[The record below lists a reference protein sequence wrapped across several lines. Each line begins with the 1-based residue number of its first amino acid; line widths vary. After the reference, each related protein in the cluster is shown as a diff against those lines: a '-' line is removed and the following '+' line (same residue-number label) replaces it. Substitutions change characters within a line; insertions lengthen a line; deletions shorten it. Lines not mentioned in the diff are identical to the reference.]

1 MKRVLIFITAVFFA
15 ITASAQMPKG
25 YEVKTERLA
34 KNLVKCSKQG
44 KYNKTYKALRNIQR
58 YEYRLTKEQLFVFYE
73 DIHSEVYKACNE
85 YGLDETGKAE
95 MKVIIDAL
103 FSDELKNEVNRQN

>member
-1 MKRVLIFITAVFFA
+1 M
-15 ITASAQMPKG
+15 
-25 YEVKTERLA
+25 
-34 KNLVKCSKQG
+34 
-44 KYNKTYKALRNIQR
+44 
-58 YEYRLTKEQLFVFYE
+58 FVFYD